1 MQTTHF
7 ASMKA
12 INIHSGN
19 AVKVIVWSTGMS
31 ATALYMGGPESKGGR
46 GNLLEK
52 IQAEMHKTGKSY
64 MEVAKEVCIV
74 LLCV

>member
-1 MQTTHF
+1 M
-7 ASMKA
+7 
-12 INIHSGN
+12 HSGN

-31 ATALYMGGPESKGGR
+31 ATVLYMGGPESQGGR
-46 GNLLEK
+46 GNFLEK

-64 MEVAKEVCIV
+64 MEVAKEVRIV